1 MKKIAGFVAEFNPF
15 TKGHEYL
22 IQTIKKEINP
32 DLIVVAMSPNFVMRG
47 EPAIF
52 DKWKRAKTALNF
64 GINLILEIP
73 TIYTIQSAEVFARRG
88 IEILNDA
95 GITDLFFGV
104 ETTDKAKFM
113 EIIQAMEGKEYQDL
127 LLQFQKDGSSFNSS
141 SKKALITINP
151 DFEDIL
157 KGPNNLLALQYERAV
172 KTINPKII
180 IHYIKRVESGY
191 FDNIHD
197 NVQIQSATALRNS
210 LVNNNYQK
218 YFSYSVEKWIKHVN
232 NDYFPLIE
240 YRLSSTSISD
250 LSNILLVTEGLEYRL
265 HNLKMVKDYTD
276 LSSSLISK
284 RNRETK
290 IHRILTAVLLNAQKI
305 ESNNEPLDSI
315 KVLGFDGLGE
325 EHLGS
330 LKMAP
335 VKFISR
341 IRRVVDLKIKREIDF
356 TKIYAMPHQ
365 ENDLIRMEYSPII
378 IKKD

>member
-197 NVQIQSATALRNS
+197 NHFAISF
-210 LVNNNYQK
+210 
-218 YFSYSVEKWIKHVN
+218 YFIFLNFILTVS
-232 NDYFPLIE
+232 
-240 YRLSSTSISD
+240 
-250 LSNILLVTEGLEYRL
+250 ILLPTVLY
-265 HNLKMVKDYTD
+265 
-276 LSSSLISK
+276 SK
-284 RNRETK
+284 T
-290 IHRILTAVLLNAQKI
+290 IL
-305 ESNNEPLDSI
+305 
-315 KVLGFDGLGE
+315 
-325 EHLGS
+325 
-330 LKMAP
+330 
-335 VKFISR
+335 
-341 IRRVVDLKIKREIDF
+341 
-356 TKIYAMPHQ
+356 
-365 ENDLIRMEYSPII
+365 
-378 IKKD
+378 